1 MGNCLNPV
9 ETLSLDKN
17 ETQFTLENWTYLDE
31 DLYNASYEYTNDYSL
46 MPAAPCYSCNL
57 LDRSSLPFF
66 MLTSVLGVLAS
77 GSILFAILRSFFHW
91 QICPNWPILAQVA
104 VGSALFSTAVPILAP
119 GLYNAHSTALCNLG
133 YWVWYTSAFAQA
145 LLIGCYACLNPK
157 LNVGQV
163 PGLTLGLS
171 VGLWGAAALLGL
183 PIALASDTYSGLCTF
198 PSSRDTEALKYT
210 HCAICFT
217 IFTVSPLVLLA
228 AKGLKIALSKGPG
241 PWVSV
246 LWIWFIFWWPHGMV
260 LILDALVRSKTI
272 LLHTC
277 QSQRI
282 LDAMLNV
289 AEALSMLHCVTTP
302 LLLALFCH
310 QTTRRS
316 LPSLS
321 LPARQASQMDT
332 LVGKS

>member
-1 MGNCLNPV
+1 MGNCLRPV
-9 ETLSLDKN
+9 ETLSLDN
-17 ETQFTLENWTYLDE
+17 SGTQFTFESFNYSYE
-31 DLYNASYEYTNDYSL
+31 DNASYEFPSDYSL
-46 MPAAPCYSCNL
+46 TPAAPCYSCNL
-57 LDRSSLPFF
+57 LDSSSLPFF
-66 MLTSVLGVLAS
+66 ILTSVLGMLAS
-77 GSILFAILRSFFHW
+77 GGVLFAILRPFSTW
-91 QICPNWPILAQVA
+91 QICPSWPILAQLA

-119 GLYNAHSTALCNLG
+119 GLYSAHSTALCNVG

-145 LLIGCYACLNPK
+145 LLVGCYACLNPRK
-157 LNVGQV
+157 NIGQV
-163 PGLTLGLS
+163 PGLTLALS

-183 PIALASDTYSGLCTF
+183 PVALASDVYNGFCTF
-198 PSSRDTEALKYT
+198 PFSGDMEALKYT

-217 IFTVSPLVLLA
+217 IFTVLPLALSA

-246 LWIWFIFWWPHGMV
+246 LWVWFVFWWPHGMV
-260 LILDALVRSKTI
+260 LAFDALVRSKTI

-277 QSQRI
+277 QSQKI

-289 AEALSMLHCVTTP
+289 AEALSMLHCVATP

-310 QTTRRS
+310 QTSRRS
-316 LPSLS
+316 LPSPA
-321 LPARQASQMDT
+321 LPARQASPQMDG

>member
-1 MGNCLNPV
+1 MGNCLYPV

-17 ETQFTLENWTYLDE
+17 GTQFTFDSWNYSFE
-31 DLYNASYEYTNDYSL
+31 DNYSYELSSDYSL
-46 MPAAPCYSCNL
+46 TPAAPCYSCNL

-66 MLTSVLGVLAS
+66 MLTSVLGMLAS
-77 GSILFAILRSFFHW
+77 GSILFAILRPFFHW
-91 QICPNWPILAQVA
+91 QICPSWPILAELA
-104 VGSALFSTAVPILAP
+104 VGSALFSIAVPILAP
-119 GLYNAHSTALCNLG
+119 GLHSAHSTALCNLG

-145 LLIGCYACLNPK
+145 LLIGCYACLNPR
-157 LNVGQV
+157 LNIGQLR
-163 PGLTLGLS
+163 GFTLGLS

-183 PIALASDTYSGLCTF
+183 PVALASDAYNGFCTF
-198 PSSRDTEALKYT
+198 PSSRDMEALKYM
-210 HCAICFT
+210 HYAICFT
-217 IFTVSPLVLLA
+217 IFTVLPPTLLA

-260 LILDALVRSKTI
+260 LIFDALVRSKI
-272 LLHTC
+272 VLLYTC
-277 QSQRI
+277 QSQKI

-289 AEALSMLHCVTTP
+289 TEALSMLHCVATP

-316 LPSLS
+316 LSSLS
-321 LPARQASQMDT
+321 LPTRQASQMDA
-332 LVGKS
+332 LAGKS